1 MIFRSLLRS
10 CLLHELLGGQGSWML
25 DNHPPSTPTPHLQ
38 HLLALMLPTLLCSWG
53 AKPRPRTQTHG
64 LWVYVQG
71 FVLVLLPATENLLPG
86 HSQCPTQD
94 VSWCVWP
101 RTHLI
106 EHSCEF
112 TQTQAGVHG
121 CEHMCIVSFL
131 PRDTET
137 SCWGMKEDPPS
148 TWEAGEW
155 GGRRAVQAKNTGPEG
170 GKSLL

>member
-1 MIFRSLLRS
+1 M
-10 CLLHELLGGQGSWML
+10 
-25 DNHPPSTPTPHLQ
+25 
-38 HLLALMLPTLLCSWG
+38 
-53 AKPRPRTQTHG
+53 
-64 LWVYVQG
+64 
-71 FVLVLLPATENLLPG
+71 
-86 HSQCPTQD
+86 
-94 VSWCVWP
+94 
-101 RTHLI
+101 
-106 EHSCEF
+106 
-112 TQTQAGVHG
+112 HG